1 MNRKPD
7 LIKKMKTTARH
18 LFTDALVSLGCFAAI
33 AALVFMTQAA
43 WALNVNALPTGGRI
57 VAGSGSIAQSGS
69 AMTVHQQT
77 DKMIANWNTFNIG
90 QNASVAFRQPGA
102 SSVALNRILDQNP
115 SRIFGSL
122 SANGQIFLVNPAGI
136 YFSPTATVDVGGLVA
151 SSLNLSNENFLAG
164 KYLFEKAGTAGSIH
178 SQGAI
183 RTTDGGYIAFISPA
197 ITNEGILTAGNG
209 AVAIA
214 AGDKVNLDFT
224 GDKLVNFTVEKGAI
238 DALIANRGLIQADGG
253 TVLLTAKAA
262 DRLTRAVVNN
272 EGVIEARTLA
282 NHAGRI
288 LLLSDMES
296 GETIVGGTLDASAPD
311 GGDGGFIET
320 SGRKVTVADNLSVT
334 TFAPY
339 GETGAWL
346 IDPTDFIVAASGGD
360 MTGAEAT
367 TALATSNLELR
378 SAAGATGTNGDIF
391 VNDSITWSANK
402 LTLNAYRNITIN
414 SELFGSG
421 MAQLSLLYGQESV
434 AAGNTATYTVNA
446 PVNLPAGNNFFTTF
460 GSDGAQKSYT
470 VITSLGSAGSAT
482 ATDLQGMSGN
492 LAGNYALGANIDAT
506 ATSGWNVDEGFSPI
520 GNSTTYFTGAFDGLG
535 HTISDLFIDRL
546 LTDSLGLF
554 GYIGSGAKVSN
565 VGMAGGSVTGGSCV
579 GGLAGYNK
587 GGTITD
593 SYATG
598 NVTGNTKVGGL
609 AGYNNGGTVTNSYAT
624 GSVTGGLDVGGLVG
638 LNDTGTVTNSYAT
651 GSVTGSNDYVGGL
664 AGSNDNGTIT
674 DAYASGSVTG
684 SGDYVGGLVGYN
696 KGPVTNSYATG
707 SVTGSGDYV
716 GGLVGCKYS
725 GTITDSYATGNVEGN
740 SDVGGLVGYNKGRVT
755 NAYATGN
762 VTGIGDYVGGLAG
775 YNNGTIADSYASGSV
790 NGGPAIWYVGGLAGQ
805 NDGTITDSY
814 ATGSVN
820 GGLASWWYVGGLV
833 GWNYG
838 TITNA
843 YATGS
848 VTGDD
853 SVGGLA
859 GYNKGSVTS
868 SYATGSV
875 EGNSDV
881 GGLVGYNDA
890 GTITGSYWDTQTSGQ
905 LTSSGG
911 TGLST
916 AQMMQ
921 LATFSTGWDI
931 DDEGGTGKTWRIYE
945 GNTYPLLRHF
955 LTAATATVDNASMGY
970 NGSTTVAGG
979 SHTWDIAV
987 DAAKIFGVAAYTS
1000 ASKNVGAQAV
1010 TLTGLYSNQQ
1020 GYDIKTVDGTVD
1032 IAKAVLTITA
1042 QTNTKVY
1049 DAETTA
1055 AATPT
1060 VKGLQGAD
1068 TVTGLAETYD
1078 NKNAGTGKTLSVSSS
1093 YTVNDGNSGN
1103 NYTVATLNDT
1113 TGVITK
1119 KDLTASYM
1127 GSNKVYDATTTAAVT
1142 GSSTDII
1149 AGDAVTFS
1157 QSASFTD
1164 KNAGAGKTINITG
1177 IGLGGIDAG
1186 NYNLLSAIA
1195 TTAANISKKA
1205 LTGSIAEGTSSYGSA
1220 LNPGAVI
1227 LTNKVEGDVLT
1238 TTASVNTTGNT
1249 STSGNLKAGSYNGI
1263 EYISALEGAD
1273 AGNYTFADIEGDY
1286 TVSQLAL
1293 TGTAIA
1299 SGTST
1304 YGSALNPG
1312 AVSFWNVVG
1321 TDVVTSTAAVDTG
1334 ATSTSGNYVAG
1345 TYTQTASAIDGADA
1359 SNYSFGGFT
1368 SAANYTITARSLTA
1382 AYTGTNKFYD
1392 ATTAATATGSSNDI
1406 IAGDAVTFSQTAAF
1420 ADKNVATG
1428 KTVSVSGIALSGA
1441 DAANY
1446 SLTGTTATTTADI
1459 NPAALTVTAKDDH
1472 KIYSGVGYSGG
1483 NGVTYDGFVGGET
1496 SAVLGGALTYG
1507 GTSQGAVHTGTYGID
1522 PQGLTSGNY
1531 DVSFVGGV
1539 LTIVRSQTILIDIY
1553 AALMSTKEILSI
1565 PPTAGSATLAN
1576 LAATT
1581 LIKDKT
1587 EGK

>member
-115 SRIFGSL
+115 SQIFGSL
-122 SANGQIFLVNPAGI
+122 SANGQIFLINPAGI

-360 MTGAEAT
+360 ITGAEAT

-378 SAAGATGTNGDIF
+378 SADGATGTNGDIF

-684 SGDYVGGLVGYN
+684 SGDYVGGLVG
-696 KGPVTNSYATG
+696 
-707 SVTGSGDYV
+707 
-716 GGLVGCKYS
+716 CKYS
-725 GTITDSYATGNVEGN
+725 
-740 SDVGGLVGYNKGRVT
+740 
-755 NAYATGN
+755 
-762 VTGIGDYVGGLAG
+762 
-775 YNNGTIADSYASGSV
+775 
-790 NGGPAIWYVGGLAGQ
+790 
-805 NDGTITDSY
+805 GTITDSY

-1103 NYTVATLNDT
+1103 NYAVATENNT
-1113 TGVITK
+1113 TGVI
-1119 KDLTASYM
+1119 
-1127 GSNKVYDATTTAAVT
+1127 NK
-1142 GSSTDII
+1142 
-1149 AGDAVTFS
+1149 
-1157 QSASFTD
+1157 
-1164 KNAGAGKTINITG
+1164 
-1177 IGLGGIDAG
+1177 L
-1186 NYNLLSAIA
+1186 
-1195 TTAANISKKA
+1195 A

-1273 AGNYTFADIEGDY
+1273 ADNYTFGNIEGDY

-1299 SGTST
+1299 SGTSS

-1507 GTSQGAVHTGTYGID
+1507 GTSQGAVHMGTYGIY